1 MTSLTL
7 LHLIISHDEK
17 DHGCVQM
24 SISKNTVH
32 WVFFQNGVGAKPSGM
47 CGSFMYTLENSE
59 KSGKFSQRY
68 TFQFKNGVCHSD
80 TDFINPKGH
89 KNCITGSKVTA
100 ILMKGWILPFGGVAS
115 GRVCAC
121 SLRSRLVN

>member
-1 MTSLTL
+1 MAVYKCLSLKIQFIGFFFKTV
-7 LHLIISHDEK
+7 S
-17 DHGCVQM
+17 VQ
-24 SISKNTVH
+24 SPAVCA
-32 WVFFQNGVGAKPSGM
+32 VR
-47 CGSFMYTLENSE
+47 SFMYTLENSK

-80 TDFINPKGH
+80 IDFINPKGH